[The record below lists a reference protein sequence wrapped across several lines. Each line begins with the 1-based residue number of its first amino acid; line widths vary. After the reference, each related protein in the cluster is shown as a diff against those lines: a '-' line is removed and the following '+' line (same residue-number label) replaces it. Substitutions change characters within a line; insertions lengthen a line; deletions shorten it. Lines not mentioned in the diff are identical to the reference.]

1 MSERN
6 RFYDFVHS
14 STVCIFQLE
23 CVFKTQNFVSI
34 SQNYIQHQFWYVKDY
49 SLNLTEFHRIYG
61 KQVSSQ
67 IKSSRSRWSY
77 VIKSVKK
84 SCVTLSAI
92 IFALSGLGSL
102 LGPGLDSTSPHSAK
116 LAATTNCFATG
127 LHIGMTEGGGSG
139 TTHRMPAVAGGGCY
153 QRKKW
158 MLSVKTFRFY
168 A

>member
-1 MSERN
+1 MHGRYIFHELCGKLTSTE
-6 RFYDFVHS
+6 FVENVLSINS
-14 STVCIFQLE
+14 SILHYNA
-23 CVFKTQNFVSI
+23 KNNFP
-34 SQNYIQHQFWYVKDY
+34 
-49 SLNLTEFHRIYG
+49 EFHRIYG

-102 LGPGLDSTSPHSAK
+102 LGPGLDSTSPHCAK

-127 LHIGMTEGGGSG
+127 LHIGMTEGGGGDCS
-139 TTHRMPAVAGGGCY
+139 VAIF
-153 QRKKW
+153 K
-158 MLSVKTFRFY
+158 LSIWCLQSCWLLELELI
-168 A
+168 